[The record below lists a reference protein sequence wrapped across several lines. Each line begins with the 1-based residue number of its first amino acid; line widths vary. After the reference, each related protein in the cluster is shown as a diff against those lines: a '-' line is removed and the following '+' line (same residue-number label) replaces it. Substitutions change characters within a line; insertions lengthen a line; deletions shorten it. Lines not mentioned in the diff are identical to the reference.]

1 MYIYYIS
8 VFHLYKNRLFSFF
21 TTYNPFLAIAVTAK
35 DNPEP
40 TVKPNVKLKI
50 INTPAISA
58 PFPSVINLGPVIIQI
73 VETYPFVKA
82 NMHIIRIG
90 QTLLDSKEDQVGN
103 LKPHVRAQNKN
114 NGK

>member
-58 PFPSVINLGPVIIQI
+58 PFPSVINLGPVIIQT

-82 NMHIIRIG
+82 NMQFIRIG
-90 QTLLDSKEDQVGN
+90 QILLDSKRDKVGN